1 MTLHPATLLLVWAG
15 FVVFVQPQP
24 PSTLA
29 WLAVFLVPW
38 ALIGARQRSF
48 LLLRRTRWLLL
59 SIAALF
65 LFATPGQ
72 HLPGA
77 IGDVG
82 VTQEGILMA
91 VEYVLRL
98 VLLLLS
104 LALLHERL
112 GTAGMMAGL
121 HWLLAPLARW
131 RAMRE
136 RIVVRLMLVLD
147 HVESAATGNWRAWL
161 NEDVPGPDRMTLS
174 VGPMRLADWV
184 TLAVLVAAVLVL
196 GLSA

>member
-15 FVVFVQPQP
+15 FVVLVQPI
-24 PSTLA
+24 STSVLA
-29 WLAVFLVPW
+29 GLAVVLVPW
-38 ALIGARQRSF
+38 ALIVARRRSF

-59 SIAALF
+59 SIAVLF
-65 LFATPGQ
+65 VLATPGQ
-72 HLPGA
+72 RLPGTV
-77 IGDVG
+77 GDIG
-82 VTQEGILMA
+82 VTQDGLLLAAEH
-91 VEYVLRL
+91 VLRL

-147 HVESAATGNWRAWL
+147 HVENGPAGNWRAWL

-174 VGPMRLADWV
+174 VGSMRSTDWA
-184 TLAVLVAAVLVL
+184 TLAALVAAAFML
-196 GLSA
+196 GVSA